1 MGTDLNPD
9 ERAAKSS
16 MRLTG
21 HLIEILNAQN
31 KIKSDI
37 TSSCIETF
45 RYDQALIKKCF
56 LMSDMYQLV
65 KKQNFLNFFA

>member
-1 MGTDLNPD
+1 
-9 ERAAKSS
+9 

-21 HLIEILNAQN
+21 HLVEILQAQN
-31 KIKSDI
+31 KINIDI
-37 TSSCIETF
+37 TSSEVF
-45 RYDQALIKKCF
+45 RYDQGLIKKCY